1 MNAKEDNQPLN
12 PNAATPAEL
21 ARILGVPEA
30 TVQRHVADGAP
41 TAPDGT
47 MSLVHY
53 AAWLNQKL
61 KQHNDGN

>member
-12 PNAATPAEL
+12 PSAATPAEL

-30 TVQRHVADGAP
+30 TVQRHVGDGAP

-47 MSLVHY
+47 ISLVHY
-53 AAWLNQKL
+53 AAWLNQQL
-61 KQHNDGN
+61 KQRNDGN

>member
-12 PNAATPAEL
+12 PSAATPPQM
-21 ARILGVPEA
+21 ARILGVPET

-47 MSLVHY
+47 MSLVLY
-53 AAWLNQKL
+53 AAWLNQQL
-61 KQHNDGN
+61 KQRNDGH

>member
-21 ARILGVPEA
+21 ARMLGVPET
-30 TVQRHVADGAP
+30 TVQQHVANGAP

-53 AAWLNQKL
+53 AAWLNQQL
-61 KQHNDGN
+61 KQRDHGH